1 MKSSHLVFFY
11 SLLLL
16 ILPSL
21 TNAQAPTT
29 KSVLNEL
36 QHGWA
41 IANYE
46 LPDKQQIQALET
58 LIEKGEMWLNTH
70 PNDAEVMVW
79 TGIVTSSLAGAK
91 GGLGALGLAKLA
103 KSHLERAIE
112 INPSVLNGSAYTSLG
127 VLYNNVPSWP
137 IGFGDKKKANKNLS
151 LALKIN
157 PTGID
162 ANYFYANY
170 LIKKK
175 KYIQAKLYLDIAL
188 QASPRPNR
196 TLADAG
202 RRKEIQQALD
212 KIQKRL

>member
-1 MKSSHLVFFY
+1 MKLSHLVFFY

-21 TNAQAPTT
+21 TNAQTPTT

>member
-1 MKSSHLVFFY
+1 MKLSHLVFFY

-188 QASPRPNR
+188 QAPPRPNR

-202 RRKEIQQALD
+202 RRKEIQLALD

>member
-1 MKSSHLVFFY
+1 MKLSHLVFFY